1 MTTPSEDDRRD
12 AYRAAD
18 PELYA
23 EHAASDDGM
32 PHPQDREA
40 QNVVEQMTER
50 EEAIYANRL
59 AREREALRK
68 PPAERR
74 SNEELWA
81 SLSGFD
87 PIASVAREVVYEL
100 RKANGKHGRGSIAP
114 GRGDAAH
121 ACYGV
126 LLEEVDELWDEVKAQ
141 NFDRDKARKEAIQ
154 VAAMAIRF
162 VLNVCDRYPEGA
174 ARGSY
179 AVPEPAVEH
188 KPETTIYTGR

>member
-23 EHAASDDGM
+23 EHVASDDGM
-32 PHPQDREA
+32 PHPKDHEA
-40 QNVVEQMTER
+40 QSAVESWTVDEAKLAQTRAMER
-50 EEAIYANRL
+50 ES
-59 AREREALRK
+59 LRK
-68 PPAERR
+68 PQSDRL

-87 PIASVAREVVYEL
+87 PIANVAREVVYEL

>member
-23 EHAASDDGM
+23 EHVASDDG
-32 PHPQDREA
+32 PHPKDHEA
-40 QNVVEQMTER
+40 QSAVESWTVDEAKLAQTRAMER
-50 EEAIYANRL
+50 ES
-59 AREREALRK
+59 LRK
-68 PPAERR
+68 PQPDRL

-87 PIASVAREVVYEL
+87 PIANVAREVVYEL